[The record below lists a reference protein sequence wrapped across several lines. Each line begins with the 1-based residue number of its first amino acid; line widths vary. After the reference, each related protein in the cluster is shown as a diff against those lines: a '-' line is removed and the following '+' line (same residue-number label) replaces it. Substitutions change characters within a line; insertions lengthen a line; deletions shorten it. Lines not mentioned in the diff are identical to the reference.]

1 MAVFL
6 AYSDNQFDA
15 TKFIILWIV
24 LVFVTILTINFKVER
39 KNKQQIKTDKT
50 GIFNSQGT
58 LDFYEELL
66 IIKRKVFERKSNI
79 KYSQSYQVLES
90 NDYFISYF
98 NMNQAYF
105 EK

>member
-6 AYSDNQFDA
+6 AYSENQFDA

-50 GIFNSQGT
+50 GIFN
-58 LDFYEELL
+58 
-66 IIKRKVFERKSNI
+66 
-79 KYSQSYQVLES
+79 
-90 NDYFISYF
+90 
-98 NMNQAYF
+98 
-105 EK
+105 